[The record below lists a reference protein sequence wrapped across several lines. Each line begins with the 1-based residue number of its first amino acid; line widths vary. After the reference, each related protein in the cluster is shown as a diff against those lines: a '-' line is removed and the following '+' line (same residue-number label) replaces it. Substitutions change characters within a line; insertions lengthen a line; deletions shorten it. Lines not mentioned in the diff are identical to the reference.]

1 LKEGRKMD
9 ELDILYMFGFS
20 SNEGTQMKKLL
31 PLISAQVK
39 KNKKIGIALLND
51 GVIGYNKKGMIPI
64 VNRELLNLEVSMH
77 ALVPDLNARGIPIE
91 NIHEK
96 VKLIGYNELV
106 DVLESSKKIIS
117 WM

>member
-1 LKEGRKMD
+1 MEGTEMND
-9 ELDILYMFGFS
+9 LDILYLFGFS
-20 SNEGTQMKKLL
+20 SVEGIQMKKLL

-39 KNKKIGIALLND
+39 KNKKIGLALLHN
-51 GVIGYNKKGMIPI
+51 GVIGFNKKGMIPL
-64 VNRELLNLEVSMH
+64 VNQELLNLEILIH

-96 VKLIGYNELV
+96 IKLIGYNELV